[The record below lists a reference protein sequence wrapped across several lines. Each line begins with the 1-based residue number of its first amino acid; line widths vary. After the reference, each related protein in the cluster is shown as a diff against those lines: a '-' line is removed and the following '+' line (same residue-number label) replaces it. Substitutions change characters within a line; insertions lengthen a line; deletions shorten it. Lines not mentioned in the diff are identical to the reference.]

1 MNTMNNIIYSPS
13 LFVYNTQKTLYFV
26 NTSYFSIFERVL
38 RLVFYIL
45 IFFNIYIF
53 NIFFIYLFFYILILF
68 LSLNIYNFKR
78 NK

>member
-1 MNTMNNIIYSPS
+1 MQIKNNTVYSPS
-13 LFVYNTQKTLYFV
+13 LFVYSTQKTLYFI

-38 RLVFYIL
+38 RLLFYIL

-53 NIFFIYLFFYILILF
+53 NIFFIYLFFYILFLF
-68 LSLNIYNFKR
+68 LILNIYNFNR